1 MLRFLVVLIAFCL
14 ANIASAD
21 SSSLNLQIPTAPGNF
36 QYDKFRA
43 GDLDCQNAIGSAT
56 YTEFGVMGILGEED
70 DPFSTNIGNQGGN
83 GFKDVGVYGRIV
95 IPLGAKPKARINC
108 NELYLLELKKKRL
121 EVMKLE
127 QEIQQLRQLQ
137 FEN

>member
-1 MLRFLVVLIAFCL
+1 MLRFLVVLVAFCL
-14 ANIASAD
+14 GNIANAD
-21 SSSLNLQIPTAPGNF
+21 SSSMNLQIPTAPGNF

-56 YTEFGVMGILGEED
+56 YTEFGVMGILGQED
-70 DPFSTNIGNQGGN
+70 DPFNTNIGNRN
-83 GFKDVGVYGRIV
+83 DGFMKDIGVYGRIV
-95 IPLGAKPKARINC
+95 IPLGAKPKSRINC

-127 QEIQQLRQLQ
+127 QEIQQLKQLQ